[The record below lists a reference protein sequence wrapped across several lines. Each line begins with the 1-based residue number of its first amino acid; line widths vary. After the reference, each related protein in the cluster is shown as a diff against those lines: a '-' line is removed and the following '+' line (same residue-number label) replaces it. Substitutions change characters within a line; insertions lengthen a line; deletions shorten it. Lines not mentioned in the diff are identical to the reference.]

1 MSKLFGPV
9 RQVGYVVR
17 DIEAA
22 MRHWAALGVG
32 PWFYK
37 AKIEST
43 EFRYYGQD
51 SRLPQLSIALANSGD
66 VQLELI
72 QPRDD
77 APTLYRDT
85 LARNGECAQ
94 HVAYWT
100 MDRFDDWCRRML
112 ELGYVEGH
120 AGRMGA
126 KRGRYAYF
134 LRPDLPSAMIE
145 ISEST
150 GGKAEYFA
158 QVREAALQWD
168 GVTDPVRRLGPPIEG

>member
-1 MSKLFGPV
+1 MSQLFGPV
-9 RQVGYVVR
+9 RQVGYVVQ

-22 MRHWAALGVG
+22 MQHWVALGVG

-37 AKIEST
+37 AQVEST
-43 EFRYYGQD
+43 EFRYHGQP
-51 SRLPQLSIALANSGD
+51 SRLPALSIALANSGD
-66 VQLELI
+66 LQLELI
-72 QPRDD
+72 QQRDD

-85 LARNGECAQ
+85 LARNGEGAQ

-100 MDRFDDWCRRML
+100 MDHFDAWCRQLL
-112 ELGYVEGH
+112 ERGYIEGH

-126 KRGRYAYF
+126 GRGRFAYF
-134 LRPDLPSAMIE
+134 VHPGLPSAMIE

-158 QVREAALQWD
+158 QVRQAALDWD
-168 GVTDPVRRLGPPIEG
+168 GSDPIRRIGPSLPR

>member
-1 MSKLFGPV
+1 MSQFLGSV

-22 MRHWAALGVG
+22 MGHWAALGVG

-37 AKIEST
+37 AEVVST
-43 EFRYYGQD
+43 EFRYHGVA
-51 SRLPQLSIALANSGD
+51 SRLPELSIALANSGE
-66 VQLELI
+66 VQIELI
-72 QPRDD
+72 QQRCD

-100 MDRFDDWCRRML
+100 RDAFDAHCSRL
-112 ELGYVEGH
+112 LALGYVEGH

-126 KRGRYAYF
+126 NRGRFAYF
-134 LRPDLPSAMIE
+134 LRPDFPSAMID

-150 GGKAEYFA
+150 GGKAEYFEDIRQA
-158 QVREAALQWD
+158 SIAWD
-168 GVTDPVRRLGPPIEG
+168 GRDPIRRIGSTPR

>member
-1 MSKLFGPV
+1 MSHLFGSV

-22 MRHWAALGVG
+22 MVRWADLGVG

-37 AKIEST
+37 EDVGTT
-43 EFRYYGQD
+43 EFSYYGQA
-51 SRLPQLSIALANSGD
+51 SALPRVSIALAYSGEM
-66 VQLELI
+66 QLELI
-72 QPRDD
+72 QQRDD
-77 APTLYRDT
+77 SPSLYRDT

-100 MDRFDDWCRRML
+100 MDRFDEYSRML
-112 ELGYVEGH
+112 VTRGYVEGH

-126 KRGRYAYF
+126 NRGRFAYF
-134 LRPDLPSAMIE
+134 LHPGLPSAMIE

-150 GGKAEYFA
+150 GGKAEYFEKIRQA
-158 QVREAALQWD
+158 SLAWD
-168 GVTDPVRRLGPPIEG
+168 GKEAIRRLDAPR

>member
-1 MSKLFGPV
+1 MSQFFGPV

-17 DIEAA
+17 DIEQA
-22 MRHWAALGVG
+22 MAHWLRLGVG

-37 AKIEST
+37 EEVAST
-43 EFRYYGQD
+43 EFRYHGKD
-51 SRLPQLSIALANSGD
+51 SRLPRLSIALANSGD
-66 VQLELI
+66 LQLELI
-72 QPRDD
+72 QQRDD
-77 APTLYRDT
+77 APSLYLDT

-100 MDRFDDWCRRML
+100 AEHFDAWSRQLL

-126 KRGRYAYF
+126 NRGRYAYF
-134 LRPDLPSAMIE
+134 YRTDFPSAMIE
-145 ISEST
+145 LSEST

-158 QVREAALQWD
+158 QIREASRDWD
-168 GVTDPVRRLGPPIEG
+168 GTEPIRRVGAPR